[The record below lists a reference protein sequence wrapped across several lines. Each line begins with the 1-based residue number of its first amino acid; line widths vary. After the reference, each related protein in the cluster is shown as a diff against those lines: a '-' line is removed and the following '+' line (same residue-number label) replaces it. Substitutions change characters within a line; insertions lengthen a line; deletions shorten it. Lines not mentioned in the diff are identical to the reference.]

1 MLVSPRRG
9 GFLLPLFGVAVT
21 LKADRLGGDDGLFHN
36 AEDGFILADSFFHQ
50 FVDGDFEFVQLVCH
64 SCIDGNH
71 GGGTVGGRTCGTE
84 LKAVAGEGEWGST
97 VTVGGIQ

>member
-1 MLVSPRRG
+1 MADVGQPTAG

-50 FVDGDFEFVQLVCH
+50 FVDGYFELVQLIGH
-64 SCIDGNH
+64 SRIDGNH
-71 GGGTVGGRTCGTE
+71 GGGAVGR
-84 LKAVAGEGEWGST
+84 
-97 VTVGGIQ
+97 